1 MDVGIHPVV
10 SRLVECVLFLLCSS
24 QAETEKR
31 GLLFVILA
39 LILLKD
45 GSIQEG

>member
-10 SRLVECVLFLLCSS
+10 SRLECVVFLLCSS